1 MTEAGDLSERKRAR
15 EIDRLRRESEAI
27 PRLLQ
32 RAHLD
37 GVRTDIEAVKTQLV
51 EAEAILE
58 NSSKDGD

>member
-1 MTEAGDLSERKRAR
+1 MTATGDLDERKRAR

-27 PRLLQ
+27 SRLLK

-58 NSSKDGD
+58 TSSKDGD

>member
-1 MTEAGDLSERKRAR
+1 MTATGDLDERKRAR

-27 PRLLQ
+27 SRLLQ
-32 RAHLD
+32 RAHFD

>member
-1 MTEAGDLSERKRAR
+1 MTEKGDLDERKRAR

-27 PRLLQ
+27 ARLLQ

-37 GVRTDIEAVKTQLV
+37 GVRADIEAVKAQFV
-51 EAEAILE
+51 EVEAILE